1 MVLFDANFLI
11 ALGDSDH
18 EHHEAAAAFHAKV
31 RLDGWVT
38 CPLTE
43 NAFLRIVGHPNYP
56 KGPGSPEAA
65 RTLLRGMTSQPGH
78 QFWPD
83 SVSLS
88 DSRAYPL
95 LPSSKNL
102 TDYYLLALA
111 VGRKATLATFDRRID
126 PDLIKG
132 GPDAYR
138 VIGKVGGT

>member
-18 EHHEAAAAFHAKV
+18 EHHGAARAFHAKV
-31 RLDGWVT
+31 RRDGWAT

-65 RTLLRGMTSQPGH
+65 RTLLSGMTSQPGH

-83 SVSLS
+83 SISLC
-88 DSRAYPL
+88 DAREYPQ
-95 LPSSKNL
+95 LPSSKKL
-102 TDYYLLALA
+102 TEYYLLALA
-111 VGRKATLATFDRRID
+111 VKNKGTLATFDRRID
-126 PDLIKG
+126 PELIKG
-132 GPDAYR
+132 GADAYR
-138 VIGKVGGT
+138 VIG